1 LHRPA
6 RAQPSGDTPTRSA
19 LLDCLASGLAVPA
32 VFDPALAAMLPF
44 ADVLNYTAL
53 LAQVPLD
60 ESSEGSAA
68 LNILAGVG
76 LEERAAKLA
85 AVEHVAHVRRRACLP
100 CPFHGVQIRGVVEQV
115 PVCCRAK
122 CPANVP
128 PIEVPSCVVGVL
140 QRNFLAVDNLMTILL
155 FHLETLAGNEVA
167 WRAWPAPALKRSV
180 GAQRHGP
187 CGAGFLLCGAPA
199 APAGAPG
206 PAVDGAPDGRR
217 ANDVA
222 QGCAAARLRQGGA
235 PPLPPGPARHGRRG
249 SLVTLVLRVTAYFPG

>member
-1 LHRPA
+1 V
-6 RAQPSGDTPTRSA
+6 QPSGDTPTRSA

-53 LAQVPLD
+53 LEHVPLD

-85 AVEHVAHVRRRACLP
+85 AVERVAHVRRRACFP
-100 CPFHGVQIRGVVEQV
+100 CSCRHRVQIRGVLEQV
-115 PVCCRAK
+115 PVCCRAHY
-122 CPANVP
+122 PANVLP
-128 PIEVPSCVVGVL
+128 SEVPSCIVGML
-140 QRNFLAVDNLMTILL
+140 QRNFLAVDKLMTILL
-155 FHLETLAGNEVA
+155 CHLETLAGNEVA
-167 WRAWPAPALKRSV
+167 WRAWPAPALERSV
-180 GAQRHGP
+180 GAQRHGLG
-187 CGAGFLLCGAPA
+187 GAGFLLCGAPA

-206 PAVDGAPDGRR
+206 PAVGGAPDGRC
-217 ANDVA
+217 ADHVA
-222 QGCAAARLRQGGA
+222 QGHAAARLRQGGA